1 MIYPSIEELS
11 KNKYNRYQLCI
22 ATAKCAR
29 KIISG
34 EDVNRDILPPE
45 EKISKK
51 NIVDG
56 EKPVKEAINRLYE
69 NKYVIVIPSEKDEN
83 QMVQETETVTE

>member
-51 NIVDG
+51 NTVDG

-69 NKYVIVIPSEKDEN
+69 NKYVIVIPSERE
-83 QMVQETETVTE
+83 ETETVKEIGAETE